1 MKRVMG
7 FLVLTMFCEVGLS
20 NLMANF
26 EQQRIARVCASQ
38 AVGIRHEVRE
48 KLAKEVFTPG
58 NIDKL
63 NELFNSHYKVGFQFK
78 HTNAEIQNLAELFI
92 SGVLSLRGN
101 FDEKQS
107 KSFSQALKMSCRI
120 KSPSQKRKFTRES
133 FEDAT
138 TTLVAQFFKNY
149 WEVRDVSKYWD
160 EIAEAIGCSYGWQFV
175 KELLALFPSE
185 IDAFLDKLVEMNLG
199 DKVEVFQVAP
209 SVKKFIG
216 DAIYDKDKRWPYQA
230 CPANYWKPA
239 FDRTIL
245 DLAQYRSTVG
255 TSATLLAAFME
266 TLEADG
272 YIDPVDNVM
281 PDNVVMV
288 EN

>member
-1 MKRVMG
+1 MKRVMS
-7 FLVLTMFCEVGLS
+7 FLVFTMFCEVGLS

-38 AVGIRHEVRE
+38 ALGISHEVRE
-48 KLAKEVFTPG
+48 KLAQEVFTPS

-63 NELFNSHYKVGFQFK
+63 NELFDSHYKVGFQFK
-78 HTNAEIQNLAELFI
+78 HTNADIQTLAELFI
-92 SGVLSLRGN
+92 SRVLGLRQN
-101 FDEKQS
+101 FDEKQNTA
-107 KSFSQALKMSCRI
+107 FRQAVQMSCGT
-120 KSPSQKRKFTRES
+120 KSPAQKRKFTRES

-138 TTLVAQFFKNY
+138 TILIAQFFKNY

-160 EIAEAIGCSYGWQFV
+160 EIAEVIGCSYGWPFV

-199 DKVEVFQVAP
+199 DKVEVLQVESA
-209 SVKKFIG
+209 VKKFIA

-239 FDRTIL
+239 FDRTVA
-245 DLAQYRSTVG
+245 DLAQCSSTVG
-255 TSATLLAAFME
+255 ISAIVLAAFME

-272 YIDPVDNVM
+272 YIDPVDNV
-281 PDNVVMV
+281 VMV